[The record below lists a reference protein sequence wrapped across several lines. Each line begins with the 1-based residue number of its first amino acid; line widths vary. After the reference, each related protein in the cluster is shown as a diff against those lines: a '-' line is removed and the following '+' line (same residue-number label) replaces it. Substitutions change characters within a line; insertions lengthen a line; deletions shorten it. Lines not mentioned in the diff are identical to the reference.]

1 MLLALLAYPAG
12 ALFHVL
18 FSLFA
23 FLLPYIIY
31 VFDNGH
37 DTSDNKNDV
46 SDLVHP
52 STSFLYFN
60 YTIPVYNRQQEIK
73 NPFIIS
79 FSLVKNK
86 F

>member
-1 MLLALLAYPAG
+1 MFLALLAYPAG

-23 FLLPYIIY
+23 FFLPYIID

-37 DTSDNKNDV
+37 DTSDDKNDV
-46 SDLVHP
+46 SDLVHL

-60 YTIPVYNRQQEIK
+60 YAIPIYSRQ
-73 NPFIIS
+73 
-79 FSLVKNK
+79 
-86 F
+86 